1 MTTSEIQ
8 DRADF
13 SKVRYANCWEDAD
26 VLLAAAPADDK
37 HCLSIGSAGDNSF
50 SLLAAGAKSV
60 HVVEMNPAQ
69 IACIKLRRAAYLCL
83 DHPGFLAL
91 LGETTAPAAQRHA
104 LFQRCIPQLDT
115 ASIAYWN
122 HNPIAINQG
131 FARDGKF
138 ENYFT
143 LFRNRVLPLVHNQRR
158 IHDLLEPKS
167 HADRESFYLS
177 TWNTWRWKTL
187 FRVFFSRF
195 SMGRLG
201 RDPAFFK
208 YVEGSVADRILARTR
223 HALIEL
229 DPSTNPY
236 LRWILTGQYG
246 SSLPHALRE
255 ENFTSIRENINRLNI
270 VEAPLESALPSL
282 PPLDVCNLS
291 DIFEYMSP
299 ENTAHLLQ
307 TIAATSNA
315 NARLVYWNMLA
326 PRSRPEALASQL
338 IPLDELARSL
348 FLQDKAFFYSRL
360 IIEEVRA

>member
-8 DRADF
+8 HRADF

-26 VLLAAAPADDK
+26 VLLAAANPEDK

-69 IACIKLRRAAYLCL
+69 VACIKLRRAAYLCL
-83 DHPGFLAL
+83 DHAEFLAL
-91 LGETTAPAAQRHA
+91 LGETTLPTVQRRA
-104 LFQRCIPQLDT
+104 LFQRCLPQLDA

-122 HNPIAINQG
+122 HHQNAIDKG
-131 FARDGKF
+131 FTRDGKF
-138 ENYFT
+138 ESYFT
-143 LFRNRVLPLVHNQRR
+143 LFRNRVLPLVHKQRR

-167 HADRESFYLS
+167 RADRARFYHS

-195 SMGRLG
+195 AMGRLAG
-201 RDPAFFK
+201 DPAFFK

-229 DPSTNPY
+229 DPATNSY
-236 LRWILTGQYG
+236 LRWILTGHYG
-246 SSLPHALRE
+246 SSLPHALRQ
-255 ENFTSIRENINRLNI
+255 ENFTTIRNNIDRLHI
-270 VEAPLESALPSL
+270 VEAPLESALPTL
-282 PPLDVCNLS
+282 PRLDVCNLS

-299 ENTAHLLQ
+299 ENTEQLL
-307 TIAATSNA
+307 AAIISNSNP
-315 NARLVYWNMLA
+315 NARLIYWNMLA
-326 PRSRPEALASQL
+326 PRSRPESLASQL
-338 IPLDELARSL
+338 VPLEQLASSL

-360 IIEEVRA
+360 IIEEVQS